1 MALFVFRQYNA
12 GASRPADIRLGLF
25 VLDGL
30 SPSKPIERNPLSPD
44 PPFLMFV
51 YYPYLLFFFE
61 LPLFFSFFFVI
72 RPSCLLR
79 TATVSYPLQ
88 SEWRLHYFLLLGLLI
103 SWDSGR
109 CYVVRDY
116 EMNLVTFENIERS
129 NDAFSSM
136 LLLVGS
142 ESSLLHQE
150 T

>member
-1 MALFVFRQYNA
+1 MFRQYNA

-61 LPLFFSFFFVI
+61 LPLFFSFFLSFVRHVYCVQRPFPI
-72 RPSCLLR
+72 RFRANGVSIIFFYWASSYR
-79 TATVSYPLQ
+79 GTV
-88 SEWRLHYFLLLGLLI
+88 G
-103 SWDSGR
+103 G